1 MIVYILSGGLLHW
14 VAGPGNNFS
23 RMKRIVFS
31 LLILSSS
38 AAWAATT
45 NCSTVATVAA
55 VNAGTNGFGGGA
67 TISQG
72 GCFAVD
78 ETFGNIG
85 ISGAVPGTLDTIFS
99 ANTAP
104 VGQSMDLNG
113 AWNVA
118 ANTSANGSDVYLTQF
133 GPGPPAINSLIQ
145 QVVITFSGVNIP
157 VATSA
162 LPSGDSFIQLAVGV
176 CENPGNDGTAS
187 THGGMASFTS
197 TICTTNSAGNLAGTG
212 YVSNTFTITNT
223 SQVTPIT
230 NGTFSFGIQLSEP
243 VDILALDNA
252 ITLTSVNPGG
262 GITFSDFTESF
273 DSPEPATFVL
283 LGSALLVIA
292 LLRYRHLHKRKES
305 RA

>member
-1 MIVYILSGGLLHW
+1 
-14 VAGPGNNFS
+14 
-23 RMKRIVFS
+23 MKRIVFS

-45 NCSTVATVAA
+45 NCSTVTTVAT

-67 TISQG
+67 TVSQG

-85 ISGAVPGTLDTIFS
+85 LSGAAIPGTL
-99 ANTAP
+99 NTFISTNAAP
-104 VGQSMDLNG
+104 VGQSIDFNA

-118 ANTSANGSDVYLTQF
+118 ANTSVSGSDVYLTQF
-133 GPGPPAINSLIQ
+133 GTSNPITNSLIQ

-157 VATSA
+157 VATSSSS
-162 LPSGDSFIQLAVGV
+162 SGDSFIQLAIGV
-176 CENPGNDGTAS
+176 CENPKNDNGAGA
-187 THGGMASFTS
+187 HGGLGTFTGAV
-197 TICTTNSAGNLAGTG
+197 CTNQFAGGLQGSAFD
-212 YVSNTFTITNT
+212 SNTFTITNT

-230 NGTFSFGIQLSEP
+230 NGTFSFGIELSGP
-243 VDILALDNA
+243 VSVLAIDNA
-252 ITLTSVNPGG
+252 ITLTSVNGG
-262 GITFSDFTESF
+262 SGITFSDFTESF

-292 LLRYRHLHKRKES
+292 LLRVRRLHKVRES
-305 RA
+305 RS